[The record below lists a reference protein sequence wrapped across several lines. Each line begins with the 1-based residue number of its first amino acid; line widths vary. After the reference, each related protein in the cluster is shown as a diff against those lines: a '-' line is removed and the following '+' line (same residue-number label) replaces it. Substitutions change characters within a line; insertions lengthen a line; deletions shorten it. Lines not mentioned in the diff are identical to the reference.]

1 MERRWSPRKKRVR
14 QGYDLSVLRR
24 LARDGWVRRRGLSLT
39 THPAVRVAR
48 GGALG
53 GCYAL
58 ARGVPVAGAAS
69 VLGVRYDSPLVRAT
83 ALLALLVVLLQLPP
97 FRDALTL
104 IEIGVDGLVR
114 MVRGKSAT

>member
-1 MERRWSPRKKRVR
+1 MAFPVTWT
-14 QGYDLSVLRR
+14 GD
-24 LARDGWVRRRGLSLT
+24 
-39 THPAVRVAR
+39 
-48 GGALG
+48 
-53 GCYAL
+53 
-58 ARGVPVAGAAS
+58 VAGAAS